1 MEFFWFNLSNYTV
14 FLIAMNVIVPV
25 PKPRHTPSPHIN
37 SVPILETPLKKPVP
51 LPRHKGT
58 SLTDNVISKETII
71 GNDEVCQENQVIPLV
86 HGSLKGGTEMDTPKT
101 TSKNLSDSMQIKG
114 KSVIES
120 TRNVSLRLE
129 KSVRSIISKRRT
141 VQQTFLDNHSVKFER
156 SQSLPSENIFQSISF
171 HSPFTTEEEES
182 EKAEDDYG
190 VPPPIYPPPPLPDES
205 VYDELQSVISGHS
218 SSCNDPYSSPSDSCI
233 DTDSIYEDISFV
245 KSLGSTSK
253 SPSRTSNSFP
263 MPSSISPTQ
272 KKQIIDITNKNIIK
286 PGARS
291 DSWSFFDTISNDDL
305 YSNVS
310 IIANGS
316 DIDDRSS
323 IYSNVPNT
331 EYGSTTGC
339 PTSSESVSPSL
350 LSDLEGLQYNSSDDE
365 SYSTVNSQS
374 HLSVQNEL
382 YENWNLSSVSSILS
396 VPLRSAH
403 EKRTLPSQS
412 VIFEFDPLFEN
423 SPLNRD
429 TSNKNVNKLLSTS
442 NTHPISNKIL
452 TSSYGKIN
460 KVSAQQHPTTSSLT
474 EEGISLIPPVPPRRF
489 DSMTITSSVK
499 DEIVSQDMLKLD
511 PLTQLN
517 QSLQHVKSV
526 DKLSVPEAR
535 TSVDKSC
542 QADSTLETEETDSN
556 IITSTPT
563 AQPEIP
569 TTTPV
574 DSVPPKQRLARWY
587 SMKRAIQ
594 LVTDNPAWSSPMIA
608 RRNRS
613 SGADNAVFY
622 NDKDKSTNITRP
634 NLLLHKVSPYS
645 GSLFRLTGTS
655 DRNKE
660 LAQRWCVLAEGKL
673 SCFQDKTASEIK
685 EVVPL
690 ESIMSVNVAA
700 DYKPS
705 ATGDEIHCFE
715 LSVSWKGR
723 HSVFGSPSTTDRRVW
738 MQKILESLTKVFPM
752 RISSD
757 FTRAGW
763 CFLKEGVSGLWNLA
777 WILLHKRTLFY
788 CLTNGTLQE
797 ADLRKAICTVMQDNS
812 NDSPPAK
819 EKGPMLLVDFPG
831 QALYFQ
837 MDTARET
844 TMWRVA
850 VRVAAVDNGPN
861 LAQQQLTKDDVPT
874 IVDKCVNFIYAHG
887 SMSEGIYRRSGTNSA
902 VTRLLTLFR
911 QDAWAVQLSKS
922 EYSEYDVGSVLKRFF
937 RDLPEPLFT
946 TELHAQLCEIADG
959 KFGKTHQDLLAQY
972 RRALEQLPPINF
984 VTARKLIGHLY
995 FIHEQHEKNLMPV
1008 DNLAAIWGPTLMHLE
1023 CDEYQS
1029 WSSLESGV
1037 VTHLI
1042 SMYPSLFD
1050 VDTEELIREKK
1061 MLEVLERYH
1070 ASNTSVPHNKPSGD
1084 LKVWIY
1090 IDSKDSGNCV
1100 NVTIHPQRQAGE
1112 VCVELASKTEF
1123 PSHQLTLEEVVL
1135 GGALVRPMHHT
1146 ERVLDTVLRWGYWSD
1161 ADCKDNCLVLTR
1173 NTTFKE
1179 ADILT
1184 KQPMTMCGELRFA
1197 DQKSKSFK
1205 NYLFEFSQAKLSY
1218 YKDKS
1223 GSNKLN
1229 EWKIEDIVWYF
1240 GHEPKRNP
1248 HMRSRDAPYFGC
1260 TIAGTSKE
1268 EQLRWVGAMLGGEFP
1283 HGLLPS
1289 PILLV

>member
-1 MEFFWFNLSNYTV
+1 M
-14 FLIAMNVIVPV
+14 
-25 PKPRHTPSPHIN
+25 
-37 SVPILETPLKKPVP
+37 
-51 LPRHKGT
+51 
-58 SLTDNVISKETII
+58 
-71 GNDEVCQENQVIPLV
+71 
-86 HGSLKGGTEMDTPKT
+86 
-101 TSKNLSDSMQIKG
+101 
-114 KSVIES
+114 
-120 TRNVSLRLE
+120 
-129 KSVRSIISKRRT
+129 
-141 VQQTFLDNHSVKFER
+141 
-156 SQSLPSENIFQSISF
+156 
-171 HSPFTTEEEES
+171 TEE
-182 EKAEDDYG
+182 
-190 VPPPIYPPPPLPDES
+190 
-205 VYDELQSVISGHS
+205 
-218 SSCNDPYSSPSDSCI
+218 
-233 DTDSIYEDISFV
+233 
-245 KSLGSTSK
+245 
-253 SPSRTSNSFP
+253 
-263 MPSSISPTQ
+263 
-272 KKQIIDITNKNIIK
+272 
-286 PGARS
+286 
-291 DSWSFFDTISNDDL
+291 L
-305 YSNVS
+305 YS
-310 IIANGS
+310 
-316 DIDDRSS
+316 
-323 IYSNVPNT
+323 
-331 EYGSTTGC
+331 
-339 PTSSESVSPSL
+339 L
-350 LSDLEGLQYNSSDDE
+350 L
-365 SYSTVNSQS
+365 
-374 HLSVQNEL
+374 
-382 YENWNLSSVSSILS
+382 
-396 VPLRSAH
+396 
-403 EKRTLPSQS
+403 
-412 VIFEFDPLFEN
+412 
-423 SPLNRD
+423 
-429 TSNKNVNKLLSTS
+429 
-442 NTHPISNKIL
+442 
-452 TSSYGKIN
+452 
-460 KVSAQQHPTTSSLT
+460 
-474 EEGISLIPPVPPRRF
+474 
-489 DSMTITSSVK
+489 
-499 DEIVSQDMLKLD
+499 
-511 PLTQLN
+511 
-517 QSLQHVKSV
+517 
-526 DKLSVPEAR
+526 
-535 TSVDKSC
+535 
-542 QADSTLETEETDSN
+542 
-556 IITSTPT
+556 
-563 AQPEIP
+563 
-569 TTTPV
+569 
-574 DSVPPKQRLARWY
+574 
-587 SMKRAIQ
+587 
-594 LVTDNPAWSSPMIA
+594 
-608 RRNRS
+608 
-613 SGADNAVFY
+613 
-622 NDKDKSTNITRP
+622 
-634 NLLLHKVSPYS
+634 
-645 GSLFRLTGTS
+645 
-655 DRNKE
+655 
-660 LAQRWCVLAEGKL
+660 
-673 SCFQDKTASEIK
+673 
-685 EVVPL
+685 
-690 ESIMSVNVAA
+690 
-700 DYKPS
+700 S

-715 LSVSWKGR
+715 LSVTWKGR

-788 CLTNGTLQE
+788 CLTDGTLQE
-797 ADLRKAICTVMQDNS
+797 ADLRKAICTVTQDNS
-812 NDSPPAK
+812 NDNPPTK

-844 TMWRVA
+844 TMWRMA

-946 TELHAQLCEIADG
+946 TELHAQLCEIAESAVHHNMLFLPQDG
-959 KFGKTHQDLLAQY
+959 KFGNSHRDLLVQY

-1050 VDTEELIREKK
+1050 VDTEELNREKK

-1090 IDSKDSGNCV
+1090 IDSKDNGNCV
-1100 NVTIHPQRQAGE
+1100 NVTELGRLNLEQGNPHFLGGRVENHPSSPDRDSNLDLPILGSLAQHETSALANYTTKAGYDIHPQRQAGE

-1135 GGALVRPMHHT
+1135 SGALVRPMHHT

-1179 ADILT
+1179 ADIL
-1184 KQPMTMCGELRFA
+1184 
-1197 DQKSKSFK
+1197 
-1205 NYLFEFSQAKLSY
+1205 
-1218 YKDKS
+1218 

-1248 HMRSRDAPYFGC
+1248 HMRWSITFIEKNKKNKRSRDAPYFGY

-1283 HGLLPS
+1283 QGLLPS